1 MVNCGTKRA
10 EIIIGKFKKMTRVQ
24 VQNGRIAQNQAEK
37 QQKLKWSQISIE
49 SLKCP
54 W

>member
-1 MVNCGTKRA
+1 MEQSGLRSLSESLKRT
-10 EIIIGKFKKMTRVQ
+10 TRVQ

-54 W
+54 